1 LVAEAVFRETEEG
14 QHFDSLFGTIRLLKA
29 KKIRRIILMKRKFM
43 LGLGLGLALMLPVF
57 AHDLYLKMD
66 GFFVGV
72 NEKIS
77 VKVLNGSFMD
87 SEGAVTFARLQDT
100 SVISPSGTRTNPK
113 EADFTKEDKT
123 SFLNLQ
129 PAEAGNYIVGLSTM
143 PREIDLKAK
152 DFNEYL
158 SEDGIPDTLLERKR
172 KKQLSKDVRERYSKH
187 VKTIFQVGDRQSE
200 NYKTALGYPV
210 EIVPQTNPYAL
221 KTGDAFEFL
230 CVKDGKAL
238 ANQFVMTGRDEDG
251 KLITGENVRTDKNGI
266 AKIKLVGAGKWYVKF
281 IQMTLLKDPK
291 INYESKWATL
301 TFEIK

>member
-1 LVAEAVFRETEEG
+1 
-14 QHFDSLFGTIRLLKA
+14 
-29 KKIRRIILMKRKFM
+29 M
-43 LGLGLGLALMLPVF
+43 LGLSLGLALILPVF
-57 AHDLYLKMD
+57 AHDLFLKMD

-72 NEKIS
+72 NEKVS
-77 VKVLNGSFMD
+77 VKILNGSFQA
-87 SEGAVTFARLQDT
+87 SEGAVTFARLQDV
-100 SVISPSGTRTNPK
+100 SVLSPSGKRTNPK
-113 EADFTKEDKT
+113 ETDFTKEDKT

-129 PAEAGNYIVGLSTM
+129 PAEAGNYVVGLSTM

-158 SEDGIPDTLLERKR
+158 TEDGIPDMLAERKR
-172 KKQLSKDVRERYSKH
+172 KKELTKDVRERYSKH
-187 VKTIFQVGDRQSE
+187 VKTIFQAGDKQTG

-221 KTGDAFEFL
+221 KTGDTFEFL
-230 CVKDGKAL
+230 CLKDGKAL

-251 KLITGENVRTDKNGI
+251 KLVTGENIRTDKKGI

-281 IQMTLLKDPK
+281 IQMTPLKDAK

>member
-1 LVAEAVFRETEEG
+1 MA
-14 QHFDSLFGTIRLLKA
+14 
-29 KKIRRIILMKRKFM
+29 KRKFA
-43 LGLGLGLALMLPVF
+43 LGFGLGLALMLPVF

-77 VKVLNGSFMD
+77 VKILNGSFMD
-87 SEGAVTFARLQDT
+87 SEGAVTFARLQDV
-100 SVISPSGTRTNPK
+100 SVVSPSGTRTNPK
-113 EADFTKEDKT
+113 EADFIKEDKT
-123 SFLNLQ
+123 SLLNMK

-158 SEDGIPDTLLERKR
+158 TEDGIPDTLAERKR
-172 KKQLSKDVRERYSKH
+172 KKELAKDVRERYSKH
-187 VKTIFQVGDRQSE
+187 VKTIFQAGDKQTD

-210 EIVPQTNPYAL
+210 EIIPQTNPYSL
-221 KTGDAFEFL
+221 KMGDTFEFI

-238 ANQFVMTGRDEDG
+238 ANQFVMTGRDEGG
-251 KLITGENVRTDKNGI
+251 KLVTGENVRTDKNGI
-266 AKIKLVGAGKWYVKF
+266 AKIKLNGAGKWYVKF
-281 IQMTLLKDPK
+281 IQMTRIKDPK